1 MHRMGYCLM
10 SNRKV
15 FPNTFH
21 MILEMSV
28 LSEFEEF
35 VCHTTKVVTPGF
47 HRRQFCQKTV
57 LRLAKLFPTSHAAS
71 GWFPRLRKSEP
82 WVSTSPPPPPPHP
95 TYLPA
100 WEGLLPK
107 GQASLHP
114 EEYLEKPIRQTLPHP
129 NSTHQEWVLSIWE
142 VFHYSGTFRLEKFSQ
157 RIVTGLRVRNTT
169 SVLIYFQ
176 IRKLN
181 SWMSWWLWSYGWL
194 KAYLIF
200 VTSITSI

>member
-1 MHRMGYCLM
+1 M

-82 WVSTSPPPPPPHP
+82 WVSTSPPPQPPIPP
-95 TYLPA
+95 ACPPERASCQKDKPRCIPRNILRNQSGKPYLTPI
-100 WEGLLPK
+100 
-107 GQASLHP
+107 LHI
-114 EEYLEKPIRQTLPHP
+114 K
-129 NSTHQEWVLSIWE
+129 
-142 VFHYSGTFRLEKFSQ
+142 SGCCQFEKFFIILEHFAWRNSLRELSQ
-157 RIVTGLRVRNTT
+157 
-169 SVLIYFQ
+169 VLELGIQLLF
-176 IRKLN
+176 
-181 SWMSWWLWSYGWL
+181 
-194 KAYLIF
+194 
-200 VTSITSI
+200 